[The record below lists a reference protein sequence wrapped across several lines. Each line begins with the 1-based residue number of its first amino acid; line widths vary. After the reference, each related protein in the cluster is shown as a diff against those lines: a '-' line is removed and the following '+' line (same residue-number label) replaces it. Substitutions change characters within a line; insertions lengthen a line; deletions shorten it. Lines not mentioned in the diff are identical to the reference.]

1 MEFASGGELF
11 TLVANGGAMDEARAR
26 VYFKQIA
33 SAAAYCHSQGV
44 CHRDLKLEN
53 VLLAA
58 PGASAVKITGAPIPP
73 NHPARQAL
81 NSGLGLKLRACFF
94 RRRFWAVEGFGAAL
108 SAQDQARRDDILHGT
123 GGGDGLGR
131 DAIQWCPPHPYQL
144 IRPIGAEG
152 LDRRGPAGS
161 CRLFLGP
168 GVRLGARWNRLV
180 ETVKTRKKREKT
192 GGRWAR
198 YGLRSVNQGS

>member
-81 NSGLGLKLRACFF
+81 NSGLGLTLRRVFF
-94 RRRFWAVEGFGAAL
+94 SGADFGL
-108 SAQDQARRDDILHGT
+108 SKDSEQHSQPKTKRVGT
-123 GGGDGLGR
+123 ISYMAPEVAMASGEMPYSG
-131 DAIQWCPPHPYQL
+131 AHPT
-144 IRPIGAEG
+144 PT
-152 LDRRGPAGS
+152 S
-161 CRLFLGP
+161 
-168 GVRLGARWNRLV
+168 
-180 ETVKTRKKREKT
+180 
-192 GGRWAR
+192 
-198 YGLRSVNQGS
+198 